1 MPDPNVIRVLV
12 VDDQQLVRKGL
23 RSVLDEGEM
32 EVVGECEDGAQA
44 VEAVRRLRPDVV
56 LMDVRMR
63 AMDGP
68 EATRRIRE
76 QPDAPPV
83 LALTTYDDDDTLEA
97 ALTAGAA
104 GFLLKD
110 APGEEIIRATR
121 SVAAGGGWLDPA
133 VAERVLR
140 VYRGRAGSRRE
151 GAALLAQLTAR
162 ELDVLK
168 LIAQGLS
175 NDEIAAALFLSE
187 ATVKTHINHLLSKL
201 ELRDRAQT
209 IVFAYQH
216 GVV

>member
-1 MPDPNVIRVLV
+1 MPGPHVIRVLI
-12 VDDQQLVRKGL
+12 VDDQQLARRGL
-23 RSVLDEGEM
+23 HSVLAEGEM

-44 VEAVRRLRPDVV
+44 VEAVSRLRPDVV

-63 AMDGP
+63 GMDGP

-76 QPDAPPV
+76 QPDPPPV
-83 LALTTYDDDDTLEA
+83 LALTTFDDDDTLEA
-97 ALTAGAA
+97 ILTAGAA

-121 SVAAGGGWLDPA
+121 SVAAGGGWLDPT

-140 VYRGRAGSRRE
+140 VYRGRAPGRRE
-151 GAALLAQLTAR
+151 GAALLAQLTTR
-162 ELDVLK
+162 ELEVLK

-175 NDEIAAALFLSE
+175 NEEIAGTLFLSE
-187 ATVKTHINHLLSKL
+187 ATVKTHINRLLGKL
-201 ELRDRAQT
+201 ERRDRAQA
-209 IVFAYQH
+209 IVFAYQQ

>member
-1 MPDPNVIRVLV
+1 MIRVLI
-12 VDDQQLVRKGL
+12 VDDQQLIRSGL
-23 RSVLDEGEM
+23 RSVLAEGEM

-63 AMDGP
+63 GMDGP

-97 ALTAGAA
+97 SLTAGAA

-110 APGEEIIRATR
+110 SPGEEIIQATR
-121 SVAAGGGWLDPA
+121 SVAVGAGWLDPT

-140 VYRGRAGSRRE
+140 VYRGRVGNRRE
-151 GAALLAQLTAR
+151 GAALLAQLTPR
-162 ELDVLK
+162 ELEVLK

-175 NDEIAAALFLSE
+175 NDEIAGRLFLSE
-187 ATVKTHINHLLSKL
+187 ATVKTHISRLLSKL
-201 ELRDRAQT
+201 EVRDRAQA
-209 IVFAYQH
+209 IVLAYRQ